1 MYTRS
6 KTFLTPENNI
16 RPFAVLLTGGVG
28 LVEGVEMYITRVV
41 VGVANR
47 KRACRVRLGVGHA
60 GWGSTG
66 LTIYSRHVRHVMCNY
81 DILTQIRET
90 FILRNIM
97 YTSMCTLS

>member
-1 MYTRS
+1 MD
-6 KTFLTPENNI
+6 
-16 RPFAVLLTGGVG
+16 GGV
-28 LVEGVEMYITRVV
+28 MYITRVV

-47 KRACRVRLGVGHA
+47 KRARRDRPGVGHA

-90 FILRNIM
+90 FILRKIM
-97 YTSMCTLS
+97 YTSLCTLS